1 MTTHRDSPA
10 PARMEMLEPRLLLS
24 VVVLSE
30 GFEGTFPG
38 SWTITS
44 TGMDTSRRWGRNNV
58 KAAEGT
64 YSAFCGESGNMTR
77 NAYVNYETTT
87 LERSGISLAAYSTY
101 GLKFQYWLNTEDVND
116 YFTVS
121 LKDKNNVWRE
131 EFRDSGDKSADG
143 WQSKLIDLS
152 AYAGQTGVTLQFYFK
167 SDSTYVPTAPSGV
180 WLDEVSLLGN
190 TLPDLT
196 AADMSV
202 SSSGFWGQTISLQ
215 GQVKNIGEAAAGA
228 FTQKFYLSADT
239 TWGNVDDWLLG
250 TYSYPAGLAAGA
262 TGPSFSLS
270 VTLPGV
276 PPSGYQPSGTY
287 YIGMK
292 TDYPSAVVESDE
304 TNNGP
309 GGPANKWI
317 DWDEISVGYNTHI
330 DMTLY
335 KVTDTSG
342 TANSSSP
349 GQAKSTFDPGE
360 AVRITFKVSNA
371 GITRSV
377 QAGLVLYA
385 PDNATVVYD
394 SHDPAKTPSG
404 QVEDNVPPAPLAE
417 ASTAYYSF
425 DWVMPAGA
433 APGAYDV
440 VAAVRDIGN
449 WNFVLDNT
457 AAGQGTVG
465 FGPEARVRD
474 QLWRTQA
481 APANRTSDD
490 TSEYLM
496 GRIWVNVVLPAST
509 GAASTEAWTLQE
521 IADIKREM
529 AEGAAWWTTTLPDA
543 HLSFTFDWSFADNPV
558 ATTLEP
564 ISQTPGN
571 DYLWMNDMLAVLAP
585 GTTGTTDERLR
596 AYADLT
602 RRATNSDWAYTVF
615 VADDTNDADHMFA
628 GSSGLFAYAMLGG
641 PMVVMTY
648 HNDGW
653 GIDDM
658 AMVFAHETAHMFY
671 TLDEYAGSGAVYG
684 DFSGYLNVQNL
695 NAVDGNPS
703 PATIVPSLMGETD
716 KQRIAY
722 DGHTS
727 SPTSLQML
735 GYRDTDADGILDIL
749 DTLPTVATTVQS
761 SDAATGAIQIL
772 ATAGIVPRANNNP
785 NGEGH
790 AISLNTVSAIQYK
803 VDEGVWLDLPA
814 QNGAYDG
821 PQETAVLQLAGL
833 AGGSHHI
840 YLRSRSS
847 AGSWSA
853 AGNYSNVADV
863 PFTSAFDPPPVVTG
877 VRLNNRDGRGPGAVD
892 PSGQGV
898 RTITVT
904 FSEAVAFLPGDV
916 TVETVAFPAGSG
928 PVTRTLTTA
937 VVAGTDTAAMT
948 ITLPLGEA
956 VDTWVRVR
964 LSGTG
969 IKDLTDHRLDGNA
982 KGGHLYIVDA
992 ADLPTGDGA
1001 EGGDAVFYVGSLR
1014 GDFSGDRA
1022 VTAADKAGFLAA
1034 WNAKSLDADFRG
1046 AGFGVRPPDG
1056 KVTLGDM
1063 DGFTSVY
1070 LAGVAAARHLDAL
1083 PAPTGEMPAG
1093 EALPAPA
1100 AASAGSVDILRAAAG
1115 WMQAAETADRSPSA
1129 IPLSVAEPGLLA
1141 DDLLH
1146 ALCLIDSSPPAA
1158 VMRL

>member
-1 MTTHRDSPA
+1 MTTHRDSLA
-10 PARMEMLEPRLLLS
+10 PAQLEALEPRLLLS
-24 VVVLSE
+24 TTIFSE
-30 GFEGTFPG
+30 GFELSFPG
-38 SWTITS
+38 SWTIAS
-44 TGMDTSRRWGRNNV
+44 TGSDKTRQWGRNSV
-58 KAAEGT
+58 KAAAGT
-64 YSAFCGESGNMTR
+64 YSAFCGSDSGMTR
-77 NAYVNYETTT
+77 NAYVNNETTT
-87 LERSGISLAAYSTY
+87 LERSGISLAAYTTA
-101 GLKFQYWLNTEDVND
+101 GLKFQYWLSTEDVND

-121 LKDKNNVWRE
+121 LKDKLGAWHE
-131 EFRDSGDKSADG
+131 MFRDSGDKSAQG
-143 WQSKLIDLS
+143 WQTKSVDLS
-152 AYAGQTGVTLQFYFK
+152 AYAGQSSVTVQFCFK
-167 SDSTYVPTAPSGV
+167 SNQTIVPAAPSGV

-190 TLPDLT
+190 TQPDLT
-196 AADMSV
+196 AADFSV
-202 SSSGFWGQTISLQ
+202 PSSGFWGQTISLQ

-349 GQAKSTFDPGE
+349 GQAKSTFEPGE
-360 AVRITFKVSNA
+360 AVRFTFKVANA
-371 GITRSV
+371 GITRTV
-377 QAGLVLYA
+377 QAGLVLYG
-385 PDNATVVYD
+385 PDNMTVVYD
-394 SHDPAKTPSG
+394 SHDPLKTPSG
-404 QVEDNVPPAPLAE
+404 QVEDYVPPAPLAE
-417 ASTAYYSF
+417 ASTVYYSF

-440 VAAVRDIGN
+440 VASVRDIGS

-457 AAGQGTVG
+457 AAGAGTVG

-474 QLWRTQA
+474 RLWRTQT

-496 GRIWVNVVLPAST
+496 GRIWVNVVLPASA
-509 GAASTEAWTLQE
+509 GAVSTEFWTLQE

-529 AEGAAWWTTTLPDA
+529 AEGVAWWTTTLPDA

-564 ISQTPGN
+564 ILQTPEN
-571 DYLWMNDMLAVLAP
+571 DYLWINDMLAVLAP

-596 AYADLT
+596 AYTDLT

-628 GSSGLFAYAMLGG
+628 GGSGFFAYATLGG
-641 PMVVMTY
+641 PGVVMTY
-648 HNDGW
+648 NNDGW

-658 AMVFAHETAHMFY
+658 ALVFAHETAHMFY
-671 TLDEYAGSGAVYG
+671 TLDEYAGSGAVYT
-684 DFSGYLNVQNL
+684 DRSGYLNIQNL
-695 NAVDGNPS
+695 NAVDPPPNPG
-703 PATIVPSLMGETD
+703 TIVPSLMGETD

-722 DGHTS
+722 TGHTS

-749 DTLPTVATTVQS
+749 DTLPTLATTVQS

-772 ATAGIVPRANNNP
+772 ATAGIVPFANDNP
-785 NGEGH
+785 NGQGH
-790 AISLNTVSAIQYK
+790 DISLNTVSAIQYK
-803 VDEGVWLDLPA
+803 VDEGTWLDLPA

-833 AGGSHHI
+833 ANGSHHI

-847 AGSWSA
+847 VGSWSA
-853 AGNYSNVADV
+853 AGNYSTVADV
-863 PFTSAFDPPPVVTG
+863 PFTSTVDPPPVVTG
-877 VRLNNRDGRGPGAVD
+877 VRLNGRDGRGPGAVD

-898 RTITVT
+898 RTITVN
-904 FSEAVAFLPGDV
+904 FSEPVAFLPGDV

-928 PVTRTLTTA
+928 PVTRTVTTA
-937 VVAGTDTAAMT
+937 VVAGSGTAAMT

-982 KGGHLYIVDA
+982 KGGHIYIVDS

-1022 VTAADKAGFLAA
+1022 VTAGDKAGFLAA
-1034 WNAKSLDADFRG
+1034 WTAKNLDADFRG
-1046 AGFGVRPPDG
+1046 VGFGVRPPDG
-1056 KVTLGDM
+1056 KITLGDM
-1063 DGFTSVY
+1063 DGFTSVC

-1083 PAPTGEMPAG
+1083 PAPVGEMPADEG
-1093 EALPAPA
+1093 LQAPA
-1100 AASAGSVDILRAAAG
+1100 AFSAGAVDILRAAAG
-1115 WMQAAETADRSPSA
+1115 WVQAAETADRSLSA
-1129 IPLSVAEPGLLA
+1129 LGLEAAEPGLLS
-1141 DDLLH
+1141 DDLVH
-1146 ALCLIDSSPPAA
+1146 ALCLNDSSPPAA